1 MENRGETDSQKERWA
16 FILALGTGMYWKQR
30 AGTSVMLYKA
40 ISQMNKSILLLIH
53 HDPQS
58 SGPPMF

>member
-1 MENRGETDSQKERWA
+1 MFKLCPSLFAENEKARYQ
-16 FILALGTGMYWKQR
+16 ILAQLL
-30 AGTSVMLYKA
+30 MLYKA